1 MAKLKVNIG
10 EPKHTFLQDIVDW
23 MEDYMDDNHALTVI
37 NEMGVSYI
45 IYGVSEDENDEDS
58 ATWFA
63 AVAPNGAVIGLGVNY
78 HWVKKMA
85 DAYVANEL
93 KQRAR
98 QNLREHGLLP
108 EDEEDDDDDGETI
121 VNTAAEIA
129 LDETDDTCFITA
141 NTTPKKKTIN

>member
-1 MAKLKVNIG
+1 MTKLKVNIG

-23 MEDYMDDNHALTVI
+23 MEDYMDDNHALTVV

-45 IYGVSEDENDEDS
+45 IYGVSEDENDDDS

-63 AVAPNGAVIGLGVNY
+63 AVAPNGAVIGLGASY
-78 HWVKKMA
+78 YWVKKMA

-98 QNLREHGLLP
+98 QNLRERGLFS
-108 EDEEDDDDDGETI
+108 EDDDIDDDDEDV
-121 VNTAAEIA
+121 VNTAAKIA